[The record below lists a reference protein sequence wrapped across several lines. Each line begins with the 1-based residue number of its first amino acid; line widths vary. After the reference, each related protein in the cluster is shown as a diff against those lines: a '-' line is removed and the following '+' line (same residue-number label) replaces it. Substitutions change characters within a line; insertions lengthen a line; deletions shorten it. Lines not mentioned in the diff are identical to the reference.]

1 MQHMT
6 YRVKENEKNE
16 YVKLLVGVKK
26 GDRKIRMR
34 VYKNIPSYIIVDGKR
49 VKVTYEG
56 QQKTCVRCNEL
67 YKNCPGKGI
76 PEKCEEL
83 EGDKVELIK
92 YWEKFTYDNE
102 VIKADTD
109 SKDEEESGEKFEKV
123 EGNQAR
129 IFEISNCPPHALP
142 SDIHSW
148 LTDECKITI
157 DINDLK
163 PIPSSGRWRLNNQGQ
178 EEMNEN
184 RKKIFVRKLV
194 LTRYTLVFINQR
206 HLRRNQ
212 VMLYPSLSRPSHQHL
227 QL

>member
-1 MQHMT
+1 MSGLAKYFWISVRSVHALNCIST
-6 YRVKENEKNE
+6 EFSPN
-16 YVKLLVGVKK
+16 LL
-26 GDRKIRMR
+26 
-34 VYKNIPSYIIVDGKR
+34 
-49 VKVTYEG
+49 
-56 QQKTCVRCNEL
+56 
-67 YKNCPGKGI
+67 
-76 PEKCEEL
+76 
-83 EGDKVELIK
+83 
-92 YWEKFTYDNE
+92 
-102 VIKADTD
+102 
-109 SKDEEESGEKFEKV
+109 
-123 EGNQAR
+123 

-163 PIPSSGRWRLNNQGQ
+163 PIPSSGRWRLDNQSQ

-212 VMLYPSLSRPSHQHL
+212 VILYPSLSRPSHQHL